1 MDGDKPVRRPSSVLF
16 ACNHNSVRS
25 PMAEGLAKH
34 YFGNRI
40 YFDSVGLICEE
51 VNGYAIAVMAEIGI
65 DISRHRG
72 KTFEELHDTSFD
84 LIITMTPQ
92 AQHQALELTRNFA
105 IDVEYWP
112 TYDPTAVRGQRED
125 ILREYRIS
133 RDYLAEKVKE
143 RFKDPAEPPI
153 S

>member
-1 MDGDKPVRRPSSVLF
+1 
-16 ACNHNSVRS
+16 
-25 PMAEGLAKH
+25 MAEGLAKH